1 MRHRRSRLEHRVHV
15 VPLQK
20 PEPSFQ
26 PTLLGSPIL
35 FQDEGMGMI
44 TDENETEIYI
54 ESDFFTGWML
64 KAEFWE
70 LLGTD
75 S

>member
-1 MRHRRSRLEHRVHV
+1 MRTVKRTQE
-15 VPLQK
+15 
-20 PEPSFQ
+20 FQ
-26 PTLLGSPIL
+26 PTLLGTPVL

>member
-1 MRHRRSRLEHRVHV
+1 MRTMNPNQE
-15 VPLQK
+15 
-20 PEPSFQ
+20 FQ
-26 PTLLGSPIL
+26 PTLLGTPVI
-35 FQDEGMGMI
+35 FQGEGSGMI

-64 KAEFWE
+64 KAEYWE

-75 S
+75 D

>member
-1 MRHRRSRLEHRVHV
+1 VHALKPKRV
-15 VPLQK
+15 
-20 PEPSFQ
+20 FQ
-26 PTLLGSPIL
+26 PTLLGSPVV
-35 FQDEGMGMI
+35 FQDEGEGMI
-44 TDENETEIYI
+44 TDENETDIYI

-75 S
+75 D

>member
-1 MRHRRSRLEHRVHV
+1 VRTL
-15 VPLQK
+15 K
-20 PEPSFQ
+20 PKRIFQ
-26 PTLLGSPIL
+26 PTLLGTPVV
-35 FQDEGMGMI
+35 FQDEGEGMI

-75 S
+75 D

>member
-1 MRHRRSRLEHRVHV
+1 MIHTLKRS
-15 VPLQK
+15 PS
-20 PEPSFQ
+20 PEFQ
-26 PTLLGSPIL
+26 PTLLGTPVV
-35 FQDEGMGMI
+35 FQDEGTGMI
-44 TDENETEIYI
+44 TDENETEIFI

-75 S
+75 D

>member
-1 MRHRRSRLEHRVHV
+1 M
-15 VPLQK
+15 
-20 PEPSFQ
+20 FQ
-26 PTLLGSPIL
+26 PTLLGTPVL
-35 FQDEGMGMI
+35 FQDEGTGMI

-75 S
+75 D